1 LFALHLFSYATVV
14 LTLVAVSDFQRK
26 CFNLAPCL
34 GVCSPAKRL
43 LGNTCPSSGIK
54 TLKPVESGLS
64 LQQKKDAG
72 ISY

>member
-43 LGNTCPSSGIK
+43 LGNTCPSS
-54 TLKPVESGLS
+54 V
-64 LQQKKDAG
+64 
-72 ISY
+72 